1 MSAVKRVQK
10 ILRVAEK
17 RAIAGC
23 AAAARSNNK
32 KAKGKGKGG
41 GGGGMTTAADMV
53 RIREKLKEEKVYVR
67 ATGRAMERALQL
79 GKWFEERGK
88 GGHGNGDGKGDEE
101 YEVSVKTGS
110 VCVVDDIVPVE
121 REDREDGDEGEQK
134 KGGDAMDASSGD
146 GDKTEAVES
155 KNQRRRRRKRLRR
168 LQEQRSLLENG
179 VPESRTRWVKMVEVA
194 INLKY

>member
-17 RAIAGC
+17 RAIEGC
-23 AAAARSNNK
+23 TAAARNNRK
-32 KAKGKGKGG
+32 GKGKGKGG
-41 GGGGMTTAADMV
+41 GRTTTAADMV
-53 RIREKLKEEKVYVR
+53 RIKEKLKEEKVYVR

-88 GGHGNGDGKGDEE
+88 GGDGNGDGSKGDEE

-121 REDREDGDEGEQK
+121 KEDGEDGEEGDK
-134 KGGDAMDASSGD
+134 DIGDAMDASSAD
-146 GDKTEAVES
+146 GGKTETVES

-168 LQEQRSLLENG
+168 LQAQRALLENG